1 MFGLRDW
8 RPITPGASP
17 LQRSASQVLTMQIS
31 RLDEQHAQDAEQGTE
46 GEDEGED
53 EDEDEDED
61 ENEDGVHQNDA
72 ETSAHIDDQAV
83 DDSKCLIYIYI
94 LCFS

>member
-1 MFGLRDW
+1 MVVSTFIFFYI
-8 RPITPGASP
+8 PSF
-17 LQRSASQVLTMQIS
+17 
-31 RLDEQHAQDAEQGTE
+31 DAVQG
-46 GEDEGED
+46 DEGED
-53 EDEDEDED
+53 EDED
-61 ENEDGVHQNDA
+61 GVHQNDT

>member
-1 MFGLRDW
+1 
-8 RPITPGASP
+8 
-17 LQRSASQVLTMQIS
+17 MQ
-31 RLDEQHAQDAEQGTE
+31 DVEQGTKGE
-46 GEDEGED
+46 GDRDDGMNQSDAEHPSSHQGVGGCKYLYFFYIPSFDAVQGDEGED
-53 EDEDEDED
+53 EDED
-61 ENEDGVHQNDA
+61 GVHQNDT

>member
-1 MFGLRDW
+1 M
-8 RPITPGASP
+8 
-17 LQRSASQVLTMQIS
+17 V
-31 RLDEQHAQDAEQGTE
+31 QG
-46 GEDEGED
+46 DEGED

-61 ENEDGVHQNDA
+61 GVHQNDT

>member
-1 MFGLRDW
+1 
-8 RPITPGASP
+8 
-17 LQRSASQVLTMQIS
+17 MQ
-31 RLDEQHAQDAEQGTE
+31 G
-46 GEDEGED
+46 DEGED
-53 EDEDEDED
+53 EDED
-61 ENEDGVHQNDA
+61 GVHQNDT